1 MIQELDNF
9 LTQKE
14 CDTLIKLIKR
24 DNIPSLVAGGN
35 DKATQTSQAR
45 TSSTCNLPADNLV
58 VMSLMKKIAMTIG
71 CSTDRIEA
79 LQGQLYKEGQE
90 FKQHYDWF
98 DSNSYKNHCMSS
110 GNRTDTLMIYLN
122 EGMEGGT
129 TDFPKL
135 DMSFTPK
142 MGKAIWWKNQIDGK
156 PNEEVLHAG
165 TPIVKGKKYIIT
177 AWIRENKW
185 DPANDRKLAMEQT
198 KQTTFSNVDE
208 IPKLT
213 KNGYEM
219 FKFDDTLFQ
228 ECIDGIKLVADKSYE
243 EKYNGKE
250 TTQPGS
256 STVYP
261 IWEVPGLTDKIHKSL
276 LPLMEKWCGEELNP
290 SFIYGF
296 RNYHKGSSLIM
307 HRDRIET
314 HHISAIIMM
323 NKDLTCP
330 PCQAKNPD
338 FKIDDWALKIEGH
351 DGKEVDVYFE
361 PQDMLFYESAKCLH
375 GRPKPFEGS
384 DYINFYVHYTFKNL
398 KYKA

>member
-14 CDTLIKLIKR
+14 CDTLITLIKR
-24 DNIPSLVAGGN
+24 DNIPSLVAGGSG
-35 DKATQTSQAR
+35 KATQSSSAR
-45 TSSTCNLPADNLV
+45 TSSTCNMPHDNLV
-58 VMSLMKKIAMTIG
+58 VMSLLKKIAMTIG
-71 CSTDRIEA
+71 CSTDRIEN

-98 DSNSYKNHCMSS
+98 GKTDYQQHCMSS

-135 DMSFTPK
+135 EMSFTPK
-142 MGKAIWWKNQIDGK
+142 MGKAIWWKNMIN
-156 PNEEVLHAG
+156 NEVNDEVLHAG
-165 TPIVKGKKYIIT
+165 TPIIKGKKYIIT
-177 AWIRENKW
+177 AWVRENKW
-185 DPANDRKLAMEQT
+185 DPANDRKLQMEAP
-198 KQTTFSNVDE
+198 KTFSSVE
-208 IPKLT
+208 ELPALT

-219 FKFDDTLFQ
+219 FKFDDALYQ
-228 ECIDGIKLVADKSYE
+228 QCVNGIKLVE
-243 EKYNGKE
+243 EQAFTEEYQGKE

-256 STVYP
+256 STIYP
-261 IWEVPGLTDKIHKSL
+261 IWQVPNLVDKIHKSL
-276 LPLMEKWCGEELNP
+276 LPLMEKWCGEELEP

-296 RNYHKGSSLIM
+296 RNYHKGSSLIL

-323 NKDLTCP
+323 NKDLRCG
-330 PCQAKNPD
+330 CQNKD
-338 FKIDDWALKIEGH
+338 YGEDWALEIQGH
-351 DGKEVDVYFE
+351 NGKNVEVFFE
-361 PQDMLFYESAKCLH
+361 PQDMLFYESAKCEH

-384 DYINFYVHYTFKNL
+384 DFINFYVHYTFKNL